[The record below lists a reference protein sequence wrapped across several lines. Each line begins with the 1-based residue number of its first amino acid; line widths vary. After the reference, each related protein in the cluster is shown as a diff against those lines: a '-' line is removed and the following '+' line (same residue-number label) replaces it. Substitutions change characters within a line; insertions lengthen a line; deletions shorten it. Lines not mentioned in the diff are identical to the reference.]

1 MLQST
6 LGGKDAEVALYH
18 LTRAYQALADHSS
31 RETYDQS
38 LGLNV
43 EPLPRVPLTRRSSW
57 NPFSSRVRD
66 AVEPDIKIDYYEV
79 MRLDSA
85 AHLAVVG
92 EAYAVMRNHY
102 LRLAEQGQARAE
114 LVDLLE
120 EAYSVLADPVQRH
133 EYDTRRN
140 EGRPAHSTNGASG
153 DAAPA
158 SEKAAPSSKVLSAT
172 GGREMAVGHPL
183 ITSFDHPTTA
193 RRDEN
198 GRAREPRWA
207 NTTLRP
213 SAAEQALPHGKSA
226 AEQSEDGTRSIEQV
240 SGQPETAARESSTN
254 AQLSDHTV
262 TDYSLRL
269 VGVMTRL
276 VNRLVVV
283 LAALLIKAGKGS
295 VQLTRAASRTLSQ
308 VLRPPRSGNDGAPYE
323 EEEEEEALLSR
334 LFVTVADNSK
344 DENSDGPRVLARLTI
359 FTGDEAIA
367 SHDVRR
373 VPLTL
378 GDGDACDLKLAG
390 LASPQARLLYHG
402 GQFVLHALTDDP
414 AARIHGC
421 PVSWALL
428 RDGDSFEVGPYRL
441 HLSLTQ

>member
-1 MLQST
+1 
-6 LGGKDAEVALYH
+6 
-18 LTRAYQALADHSS
+18 
-31 RETYDQS
+31 
-38 LGLNV
+38 
-43 EPLPRVPLTRRSSW
+43 
-57 NPFSSRVRD
+57 
-66 AVEPDIKIDYYEV
+66 

-85 AHLAVVG
+85 AHLAVVV

-102 LRLAEQGQARAE
+102 LRLAEQGQARGE
-114 LVDLLE
+114 LVDFLE
-120 EAYSVLADPVQRH
+120 KAYSVLADPVQRH
-133 EYDTRRN
+133 EYDTRRHG
-140 EGRPAHSTNGASG
+140 GRPAHSTNGASG

-172 GGREMAVGHPL
+172 GGREMAVGRPL

-254 AQLSDHTV
+254 
-262 TDYSLRL
+262 
-269 VGVMTRL
+269 
-276 VNRLVVV
+276 
-283 LAALLIKAGKGS
+283 